1 MQIICV
7 CVCMCILKKYVSSPH
22 LLFPLST
29 SWFRWEPPHL
39 TSPHHFITSPQT
51 SPLTSP
57 GLPHIDAWVISQTDT
72 FVPLLAQTPQWSS
85 KVLSIKFKPHN
96 MVCTGPASLATLPR
110 APTGSFCLALFL
122 LPLFQRPLTLLYP
135 LWANF
140 DSSFGCLCEQ
150 LLFLSICL
158 DPFCLG

>member
-1 MQIICV
+1 MCV
-7 CVCMCILKKYVSSPH
+7 CVCVCVCVYSKNMSQVHTFYFHCQH
-22 LLFPLST
+22 LGSDGN
-29 SWFRWEPPHL
+29 HL
-39 TSPHHFITSPQT
+39 TSPHHLITSPQT

-57 GLPHIDAWVISQTDT
+57 GLPHIDTWVISQTDT

-158 DPFCLG
+158 DPFRLG